1 MPATSTYTSLDLPG
15 RARAALAAA
24 AGDPL
29 LDGLVGWYAM
39 EASHLGVTGIDARE
53 VDTVLAGAD
62 PGIHLHAGY
71 TTAELASA
79 GILRVLARLGR
90 FGAA

>member
-1 MPATSTYTSLDLPG
+1 MPATSISTSLDLRG

-24 AGDPL
+24 ASDPL

-39 EASHLGVTGIDARE
+39 EASHLGVTGIGARDVDA
-53 VDTVLAGAD
+53 VLAGAD
-62 PGIHLHAGY
+62 PGEHLHAGY
-71 TTAELASA
+71 TAAELASA

-90 FGAA
+90 SRAA